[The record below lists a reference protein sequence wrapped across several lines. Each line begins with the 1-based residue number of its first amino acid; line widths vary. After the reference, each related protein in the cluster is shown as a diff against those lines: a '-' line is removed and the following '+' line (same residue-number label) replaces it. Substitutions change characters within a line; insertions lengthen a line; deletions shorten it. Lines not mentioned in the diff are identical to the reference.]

1 MTVKSLPNKGVSVQ
15 ESKFLADAASN
26 MRNPNSIYS
35 QFLEKTCA
43 EISDFFEAGNQKSK
57 KK

>member
-1 MTVKSLPNKGVSVQ
+1 MTVKSLVNKGVSVQ
-15 ESKFLADAASN
+15 ESKFLADATPN

-35 QFLEKTCA
+35 QFLAITCA
-43 EISDFFEAGNQKSK
+43 EISDFFEEEIQKFK